1 MIGSLV
7 RKMIPVATLAAV
19 FVCGAARAASA
30 ESFISPF
37 LGYNFGGD
45 AGCPE
50 ISNCEN
56 KSLNWGVAF
65 GSIGSVFGTE
75 AEISY
80 APNFFGEIPGT
91 FYAFPDV
98 SAFLGKAAGN
108 TRITTPDELCDW
120 LLDEHNVAT
129 VPGTANDRSVL
140 LTATLSLAKGA
151 HAGRVGDGPG
161 QLRQLLV
168 GFPALRDRLSR
179 LVFRRHA
186 GPPRLHDLPPLS
198 SIYD

>member
-1 MIGSLV
+1 MIGSMV
-7 RKMIPVATLAAV
+7 RQMISTAALAAV
-19 FVCGAARAASA
+19 LVCGAARAASA

-65 GSIGSVFGTE
+65 GSIGRVFGTE

-91 FYAFPDV
+91 SSNVLTFMGNFMLAPRFGVFQPYGVIGLGLIKTHAEVSLGGLLEADNNHFGWDIGGGAIGYFGRHIGLRGDIRYFHAFQDLEILGLPIADAKLDFGRA
-98 SAFLGKAAGN
+98 SAA
-108 TRITTPDELCDW
+108 
-120 LLDEHNVAT
+120 
-129 VPGTANDRSVL
+129 VL
-140 LTATLSLAKGA
+140 
-151 HAGRVGDGPG
+151 
-161 QLRQLLV
+161 
-168 GFPALRDRLSR
+168 
-179 LVFRRHA
+179 FRF
-186 GPPRLHDLPPLS
+186 
-198 SIYD
+198 

>member
-1 MIGSLV
+1 MIGYMV
-7 RKMIPVATLAAV
+7 RKMISTAALAAV
-19 FVCGAARAASA
+19 LVGGAARTASA

-50 ISNCEN
+50 ITNCEN

-91 FYAFPDV
+91 STNVLTFMGNFMVAPKFGVLQPYGVIGLGLIKTHAEVTLGGLLEADNNHFGWDIGGGAIGYFGRHVGLRGDIRYFHAFQDLEI
-98 SAFLGKAAGN
+98 LGLPIADTK
-108 TRITTPDELCDW
+108 
-120 LLDEHNVAT
+120 LDFGRA
-129 VPGTANDRSVL
+129 SVGVL
-140 LTATLSLAKGA
+140 
-151 HAGRVGDGPG
+151 
-161 QLRQLLV
+161 
-168 GFPALRDRLSR
+168 
-179 LVFRRHA
+179 FRF
-186 GPPRLHDLPPLS
+186 
-198 SIYD
+198 

>member
-1 MIGSLV
+1 MIGSMV
-7 RKMIPVATLAAV
+7 RKMIPAAALAAIL
-19 FVCGAARAASA
+19 VCGAARAASA
-30 ESFISPF
+30 ESYISPF

-91 FYAFPDV
+91 SSNVFTFMGNFMLAPKFGVLQPYGVIGLGLIKTHAEVSLGGLLEADNNHFGWDIGGGAIGYFGRHVGIRGDIRYFHAFQDLELLGIPIADAKLDFGRA
-98 SAFLGKAAGN
+98 SAG
-108 TRITTPDELCDW
+108 
-120 LLDEHNVAT
+120 
-129 VPGTANDRSVL
+129 VL
-140 LTATLSLAKGA
+140 
-151 HAGRVGDGPG
+151 
-161 QLRQLLV
+161 
-168 GFPALRDRLSR
+168 
-179 LVFRRHA
+179 FRF
-186 GPPRLHDLPPLS
+186 
-198 SIYD
+198 